1 MNQVLLK
8 TFQLGCALFLVAACA
23 DRDIVPRELVGI
35 WGLTKSS
42 AANLPIECRDVHI
55 EFTSNGRL
63 ITVNGQFNLVVKVS
77 VTRKS
82 GGFVVGQTIV
92 EHNDKPNCQ
101 GRSAHFILSNF
112 VHEVY
117 FELLNDAVLRQYIWT
132 KKSTR
137 FVEYRRISPKRAGQ
151 RERESASQIS
161 RLLAIRGQAIGSA
174 RTAIGSAVIF
184 AI

>member
-1 MNQVLLK
+1 VNRVLLK
-8 TFQLGCALFLVAACA
+8 TSQLGCALFLVTACA
-23 DRDIVPRELVGI
+23 DRNIVPRELVGV

-42 AANLPIECRDVHI
+42 AANLPLECRDVRI
-55 EFTSNGRL
+55 EFTSDGHL

-77 VTRKS
+77 VTRRS

-101 GRSAHFILSNF
+101 GKSAHFIVSNF

-117 FELLNDAVLRQYIWT
+117 FELNDAVLRQYIWT

-137 FVEYRRISPKRAGQ
+137 FIEYSRIA
-151 RERESASQIS
+151 ASKS
-161 RLLAIRGQAIGSA
+161 S
-174 RTAIGSAVIF
+174 
-184 AI
+184 